1 MSWGR
6 GRRLLLAAFA
16 ISLLIHL
23 AWALFVRRSPPTN
36 ETQIETVTISHRLS
50 MTTMPTPPPPRPKHT
65 PVPHPA
71 ASSRPAPRATHA
83 AISVGAQGGNGR
95 ATAAP
100 TEAPTPAPAVA
111 TPNPCANND
120 IDAVV
125 LSTPA
130 PPDIPIAARANGTSG
145 ITLVDVKVDAT
156 GTVAGAAISQSSGN
170 SSLDVVAL
178 GMARDSTYTPAKH
191 DCKPVAST
199 YTFSVKFV
207 AW

>member
-1 MSWGR
+1 
-6 GRRLLLAAFA
+6 LLLAAFA

-23 AWALFVRRSPPTN
+23 AWALLVHRTLPTS
-36 ETQIETVTISHRLS
+36 ETQIETVTIRHRL
-50 MTTMPTPPPPRPKHT
+50 TMSTRPTPPPLPKRT

-71 ASSRPAPRATHA
+71 ATSRPLPRATQA
-83 AISVGAQGGNGR
+83 TQSTGGQGGNAH

-100 TEAPTPAPAVA
+100 TPEPTAVA
-111 TPNPCANND
+111 TGTPNPCARND

-130 PPDIPIAARANGTSG
+130 PPDIPVAARSEATSG
-145 ITLVDVKVDAT
+145 TTLVDVKLDAR
-156 GTVAGAAISQSSGN
+156 GTVTGAAVSKSSGN

-178 GMARDSTYTPAKH
+178 GMARDSTYSPATH

-199 YTFSVKFV
+199 YSFSVKFV

>member
-1 MSWGR
+1 MNWGR

-16 ISLLIHL
+16 ISLLVHL
-23 AWALFVRRSPPTN
+23 IVALVVHRSQPPV
-36 ETQIETVTISHRLS
+36 ETKVETVTIRHRLT
-50 MTTMPTPPPPRPKHT
+50 MTRMPTPLPLPKRT

-71 ASSRPAPRATHA
+71 ATSRPLPRSTHA
-83 AISVGAQGGNGR
+83 AQSAGAQSGTGR

-100 TEAPTPAPAVA
+100 TPARVIAPTASA
-111 TPNPCANND
+111 NPCEKND

-130 PPDIPIAARANGTSG
+130 PPDIPIGARTEGTSG
-145 ITLVDVKVDAT
+145 TTLVAVKLDDRGAITGAT
-156 GTVAGAAISQSSGN
+156 ISQSSGN
-170 SSLDVVAL
+170 TSLDVVAL
-178 GMARDSTYTPAKH
+178 GMARDSTYSPATH
-191 DCKPVAST
+191 DCKPVASM

>member
-1 MSWGR
+1 MNWGR

-23 AWALFVRRSPPTN
+23 IWALLVRRSLPPQ
-36 ETQIETVTISHRLS
+36 ETQVETVTIRHRLT
-50 MTTMPTPPPPRPKHT
+50 MTRMPTPAPRPKRT
-65 PVPHPA
+65 PLPHPIA
-71 ASSRPAPRATHA
+71 TSRPLPRATHA
-83 AISVGAQGGNGR
+83 TQPVGAQGGVGR

-100 TEAPTPAPAVA
+100 PTPAPTAAPTA
-111 TPNPCANND
+111 TANPCEKND

-130 PPDIPIAARANGTSG
+130 PPDIPVAARTDGTSG
-145 ITLVDVKVDAT
+145 TTLVNVKLDARGAIT
-156 GTVAGAAISQSSGN
+156 GAAISQSSGN
-170 SSLDVVAL
+170 PSLDVVAL
-178 GMARDSTYTPAKH
+178 GMARDSTYSPATH

>member
-1 MSWGR
+1 MNWGR
-6 GRRLLLAAFA
+6 GQRLLLAAFA

-23 AWALFVRRSPPTN
+23 LWALFVRRTPPTS
-36 ETQIETVTISHRLS
+36 ETQVETVTIRHRLT
-50 MTTMPTPPPPRPKHT
+50 MTTMPTPQPLPKRT
-65 PVPHPA
+65 PVPHPVA
-71 ASSRPAPRATHA
+71 TSRPAPRATHA
-83 AISVGAQGGNGR
+83 MQSIGAQGGNGR

-100 TEAPTPAPAVA
+100 TQAPTPAA
-111 TPNPCANND
+111 TGTPTSCEKND

-130 PPDIPIAARANGTSG
+130 PPDIPVAARSEGTSG
-145 ITLVDVKVDAT
+145 ITLVDVKLDAQ
-156 GTVAGAAISQSSGN
+156 GTVTGAAVAQSSGN

-178 GMARDSTYTPAKH
+178 GMARDSTYKAATH
-191 DCKPVAST
+191 DCKAVAST

>member
-1 MSWGR
+1 MGWGR
-6 GRRLLLAAFA
+6 GQRLLLAAFA
-16 ISLLIHL
+16 ISLLVHL
-23 AWALFVRRSPPTN
+23 LWALFVRRTLPTS
-36 ETQIETVTISHRLS
+36 ETRVETVTISHRLVMS
-50 MTTMPTPPPPRPKHT
+50 KMATPPPLPKRT
-65 PVPHPA
+65 PVPHPI

-83 AISVGAQGGNGR
+83 TQSIGAQGGTGR

-100 TEAPTPAPAVA
+100 TPAPSIAPTG
-111 TPNPCANND
+111 TPNPCAKND

-130 PPDIPIAARANGTSG
+130 PPDIPVAARAEGTSG
-145 ITLVDVKVDAT
+145 TTLVNVKVDAK
-156 GTVAGAAISQSSGN
+156 GTVTGAAISESSGN

-178 GMARDSTYTPAKH
+178 GMARDSTYSPATH

>member
-1 MSWGR
+1 
-6 GRRLLLAAFA
+6 LLLAAFA
-16 ISLLIHL
+16 ISLVIHL
-23 AWALFVRRSPPTN
+23 AWALLVHRTLPTS
-36 ETQIETVTISHRLS
+36 ETQIETVTIRHRL
-50 MTTMPTPPPPRPKHT
+50 TMSTRPTPPPLPKRT

-71 ASSRPAPRATHA
+71 ATSRPLPRATQA
-83 AISVGAQGGNGR
+83 TQSAGGQGGNAH

-100 TEAPTPAPAVA
+100 TPEPTAVA
-111 TPNPCANND
+111 TGTPNPCARND

-130 PPDIPIAARANGTSG
+130 PPDIPVAARSEGTSG
-145 ITLVDVKVDAT
+145 TTLVDVKLDAR
-156 GTVAGAAISQSSGN
+156 GTVTGAAVSQSSGN

-178 GMARDSTYTPAKH
+178 GMARDSTYSPATH

-199 YTFSVKFV
+199 YSFSVKFV